1 MAEAKTVKKR
11 SVGRPKKNKALQ
23 QLRVQTWFNAVA
35 EASGKTAYE
44 LEKEFAPSTVDRE
57 NFNKQRARLWEKYRL
72 GKTMPTIKE
81 KKGGRKGIAQ
91 LVEEKYPGT
100 IHWLTDEFFD
110 LANMD
115 KELTMKFVREV
126 FESLPEDIRKYIV
139 SENANASTLFW
150 RKQHITETAFY
161 EGLVRNP
168 SPQAF
173 IAILALLRE
182 ALICQNKTSFN
193 LIKEMLIKIEDKG
206 INHGPILSSRFIKI
220 ILTPV
225 LTIY

>member
-1 MAEAKTVKKR
+1 MAESKSVTKR

-72 GKTMPTIKE
+72 GKTVPTIKE

-100 IHWLTDEFFD
+100 LKWLEHPIWTFANPDIEISTQDLRAAYVEIQRDLGTTLINQQTSSFFWRELSLED
-110 LANMD
+110 SLKLIEHKKYVNFNDIFFMVSLIREAIISQRRELFEKVINNLKSKSIEQTIFM
-115 KELTMKFVREV
+115 KELT
-126 FESLPEDIRKYIV
+126 
-139 SENANASTLFW
+139 
-150 RKQHITETAFY
+150 
-161 EGLVRNP
+161 LVRR
-168 SPQAF
+168 F
-173 IAILALLRE
+173 VLRV
-182 ALICQNKTSFN
+182 F
-193 LIKEMLIKIEDKG
+193 
-206 INHGPILSSRFIKI
+206 
-220 ILTPV
+220 V
-225 LTIY
+225 

>member
-81 KKGGRKGIAQ
+81 KKGGKKGIAQ

-100 IHWLTDEFFD
+100 LKVLEDPIWTLLSPNSVMT
-110 LANMD
+110 MD
-115 KELTMKFVREV
+115 YIKNIYFSLGPDVRKLLVNE
-126 FESLPEDIRKYIV
+126 ESNI
-139 SENANASTLFW
+139 FW
-150 RKQHITETAFY
+150 RKSCEDFNDLLKLLSGSLSTDSFRA
-161 EGLVRNP
+161 L
-168 SPQAF
+168 SC
-173 IAILALLRE
+173 LLRE
-182 ALICQNKTSFN
+182 ALICQQKENFTSIIKCFKSMLQKKEVNKLTTDLS
-193 LIKEMLIKIEDKG
+193 KIVVNQFTE
-206 INHGPILSSRFIKI
+206 
-220 ILTPV
+220 
-225 LTIY
+225 

>member
-11 SVGRPKKNKALQ
+11 LVGRPKKNKALQ

-100 IHWLTDEFFD
+100 IHWLTDERFD
-110 LANMD
+110 LANVD
-115 KELTMKFVREV
+115 KEITMKFIREV
-126 FESLPEDIRKYIV
+126 FESLPPEISKYIV
-139 SENANASTLFW
+139 RENANSSTLFW
-150 RKQHITETAFY
+150 RKKFITEPAFY
-161 EGLVRNP
+161 ESLVRNP

-173 IAILALLRE
+173 IALLALLRE
-182 ALICQNKTSFN
+182 ALICQNETCFN
-193 LIKEMLIKIEDKG
+193 VIKKMLLKIEDED
-206 INHGPILSSRFIKI
+206 IRHGPIFSSVFTKI
-220 ILTPV
+220 ILTPI
-225 LTIY
+225 LILY

>member
-1 MAEAKTVKKR
+1 MIKVKAAEKKP
-11 SVGRPKKNKALQ
+11 VGRPKIDKLLKKF
-23 QLRVQTWFNAVA
+23 RVQTWFNAVA

-44 LEKEFAPSTVDRE
+44 LEKEFAPSILVRE

-115 KELTMKFVREV
+115 KEITMKFVREV
-126 FESLPEDIRKYIV
+126 FESLPSEIRRYIIL
-139 SENANASTLFW
+139 ENAISSSLFW
-150 RKQHITETAFY
+150 RKQFIPEPAFY

-168 SPQAF
+168 SPHAF
-173 IAILALLRE
+173 IALLALLRE
-182 ALICQNKTSFN
+182 ALICQNELSFN
-193 LIKEMLIKIEDKG
+193 IIKEMLIKIEDED
-206 INHGPILSSRFIKI
+206 IRHGPIFSSVFTKI
-220 ILTPV
+220 ILTPLLV
-225 LTIY
+225 IY

>member
-1 MAEAKTVKKR
+1 MVESKSVKKR

-110 LANMD
+110 LANME
-115 KELTMKFVREV
+115 KEITMKFVREV
-126 FESLPEDIRKYIV
+126 FESLPLEIRKHIIL
-139 SENANASTLFW
+139 ENANSSTLFW
-150 RKQHITETAFY
+150 RKQLISESAFY

-168 SPQAF
+168 SPYGF
-173 IAILALLRE
+173 IALLALLRE
-182 ALICQNKTSFN
+182 ALICQNEPSFHT
-193 LIKEMLIKIEDKG
+193 IKKMLIKIEDEDIK
-206 INHGPILSSRFIKI
+206 HGPIRSGIFTKI
-220 ILTPV
+220 ILTPILV
-225 LTIY
+225 LY

>member
-1 MAEAKTVKKR
+1 MVEAKTVKKR
-11 SVGRPKKNKALQ
+11 PVGRPKIDKLLKKF
-23 QLRVQTWFNAVA
+23 RVQTWFNAVA

-100 IHWLTDEFFD
+100 IHWLTDERFD
-110 LANMD
+110 LADMD
-115 KELTMKFVREV
+115 KEISIKFIREV
-126 FESLPEDIRKYIV
+126 FESLPPEIRKYIV
-139 SENANASTLFW
+139 RENANASTLFW
-150 RKQHITETAFY
+150 RKKFITEPAFY
-161 EGLVRNP
+161 ESLVNNP

-173 IAILALLRE
+173 IALLAFFRE
-182 ALICQNKTSFN
+182 ALICQNETCFN
-193 LIKEMLIKIEDKG
+193 VIKKMLIKIEDEG
-206 INHGPILSSRFIKI
+206 VRHGPIFSSTFIKI
-220 ILTPV
+220 ILTPI
-225 LTIY
+225 LIIY

>member
-1 MAEAKTVKKR
+1 MVESKSVKKR

-91 LVEEKYPGT
+91 LVEDKYPGT
-100 IHWLTDEFFD
+100 LRILQDSMWSLADSNVQITMDDLKIEYMSLDDE
-110 LANMD
+110 
-115 KELTMKFVREV
+115 VR
-126 FESLPEDIRKYIV
+126 LLLIEDEEIINKR
-139 SENANASTLFW
+139 FW
-150 RKQHITETAFY
+150 RKPHDNFGVLLHKLVEPLSESSFK
-161 EGLVRNP
+161 GL
-168 SPQAF
+168 
-173 IAILALLRE
+173 LCLLRE
-182 ALICQNKTSFN
+182 ALICQQSTNFIDTLEALKKISVRKTQNIIIQRVS
-193 LIKEMLIKIEDKG
+193 
-206 INHGPILSSRFIKI
+206 KI
-220 ILTPV
+220 I
-225 LTIY
+225 IKGYQ

>member
-100 IHWLTDEFFD
+100 IHWLTDECFD
-110 LANMD
+110 LADMD
-115 KELTMKFVREV
+115 KEITMKFVREV
-126 FESLPEDIRKYIV
+126 FESLPPKISKYIV
-139 SENANASTLFW
+139 RENANASTLFW
-150 RKQHITETAFY
+150 RKKFITEPAFY
-161 EGLVRNP
+161 ESLINNP

-173 IAILALLRE
+173 IALLALLRE
-182 ALICQNKTSFN
+182 ALICQNETCFN
-193 LIKEMLIKIEDKG
+193 LIKKMLIKIEDED
-206 INHGPILSSRFIKI
+206 IRHGPISSSVFTKI
-220 ILTPV
+220 ILTPI
-225 LTIY
+225 LIIY

>member
-100 IHWLTDEFFD
+100 IHWLTDERFD
-110 LANMD
+110 LANVD
-115 KELTMKFVREV
+115 KEITMKFIREV
-126 FESLPEDIRKYIV
+126 FESLPPEIHKYIV
-139 SENANASTLFW
+139 RENANPSTLFW
-150 RKQHITETAFY
+150 RKKFITEPAFY
-161 EGLVRNP
+161 ENLVRNP

-173 IAILALLRE
+173 IALLALLRE
-182 ALICQNKTSFN
+182 ALICQNETCFN
-193 LIKEMLIKIEDKG
+193 LIKKALIKIEDEG
-206 INHGPILSSRFIKI
+206 IQHGPIFSSIFTKM
-220 ILTPV
+220 ILTPI
-225 LTIY
+225 LIIY